1 MGALCSCFCESNDEP
16 THRTPLLTG
25 GQNKPVTS
33 QHVPSYVKTSSTTSQ
48 SAVTQPPPPSARQHR
63 PEALKEQDFV
73 TSLDHVAP
81 VSLHQLP
88 AQLAALNKTFQDH
101 AKLYNEQHDH
111 FKQLRQAVNDFK
123 AKFVADTSGIPVMAD
138 CLRILAD
145 RCGGATLTAKREKRC
160 IQLQY
165 DAREVSEKCTG
176 LPEDTLE
183 ALELY
188 NKINRQV
195 KSILDKSPQVS
206 RSLELVLEEEHNL
219 KKEVTKADLSNTDG
233 PEALRRCTENINRL
247 RKLPGFIETIQKYT
261 EKSFKEVLEGSK
273 VLLKEIGTE
282 VA

>member
-1 MGALCSCFCESNDEP
+1 MSSQDCNG
-16 THRTPLLTG
+16 LLI
-25 GQNKPVTS
+25 
-33 QHVPSYVKTSSTTSQ
+33 
-48 SAVTQPPPPSARQHR
+48 A
-63 PEALKEQDFV
+63 
-73 TSLDHVAP
+73 
-81 VSLHQLP
+81 
-88 AQLAALNKTFQDH
+88 
-101 AKLYNEQHDH
+101 
-111 FKQLRQAVNDFK
+111 
-123 AKFVADTSGIPVMAD
+123 
-138 CLRILAD
+138 
-145 RCGGATLTAKREKRC
+145 GGATLTAKREKRC

-273 VLLKEIGTE
+273 VLLKENGTE